1 MYHIYIIL
9 LDHIKFIFP
18 NSKILFYLIIIA
30 KMKILRIIL
39 IVSAISLIASKAEKA
54 KATLSV
60 KKDNFSENPIAGV
73 AVPNDNY
80 LLQQAEVN
88 FYTYFNLFFLGIQKT
103 YYDEHY
109 SQIN

>member
-1 MYHIYIIL
+1 M
-9 LDHIKFIFP
+9 KIF
-18 NSKILFYLIIIA
+18 KIL
-30 KMKILRIIL
+30 L
-39 IVSAISLIASKAEKA
+39 IVSALSLIVSKAEKA
-54 KATLSV
+54 KATLAS
-60 KKDNFSENPIAGV
+60 KQNFSENPIAGV

-88 FYTYFNLFFLGIQKT
+88 IYNYFNLFFLGIQEA